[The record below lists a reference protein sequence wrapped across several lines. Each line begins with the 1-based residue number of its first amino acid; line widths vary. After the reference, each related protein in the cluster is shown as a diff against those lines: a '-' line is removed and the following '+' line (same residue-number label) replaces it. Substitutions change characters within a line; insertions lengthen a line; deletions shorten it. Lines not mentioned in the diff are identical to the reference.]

1 MPLIGEIRMFAGK
14 RVPQGW
20 YACDGRLIPI
30 TPDDALHTLIGTTY
44 GGDGVSSYA
53 VPDLRGRLPVGA
65 GQLFGGGPLYPLG
78 STVGEAQVTLIPSNV
93 PPHTHALLGTT
104 DAPTTTVPG
113 PTVMLAQPPDNVD
126 PYNDITVANGPA
138 GTFGPAAIGAN
149 PSQQLPLDNH
159 MPSIGLM
166 FIIAHTGVYP
176 SA

>member
-1 MPLIGEIRMFAGK
+1 MPTIGEIRMFAGK

-20 YACDGRLIPI
+20 YACDGSLIQI
-30 TPDDALHTLIGTTY
+30 TPGDALHSLIGTTY
-44 GGDGVSSYA
+44 GGDGTTTYA

-65 GQLFGGGPLYPLG
+65 GQLGGFGPLYPVG
-78 STVGEAQVTLIPSNV
+78 QYVGEAQVTLTINNV
-93 PPHTHALLGTT
+93 PPHSHTLNGTT
-104 DAPTTTVPG
+104 NAPTTTVPG
-113 PTVMLAQPPDNVD
+113 PNVMPAQPPANVD
-126 PYNDITVANGPA
+126 PYNDISVATGPA

-149 PSQQLPLDNH
+149 PSQQLPIDNH